1 MISTKIEG
9 ASASGMRIS
18 HDFLS
23 PSRPSSEKTSPTGE
37 KKKKKK
43 ATHAA
48 PLLAGKPLQRRS
60 TPRRGRELS
69 PSAVSRGQG
78 RPTSSLARALAAEE
92 KVIAAEIDA
101 STLVPSTSSAPE
113 RLIPEVADLE
123 DILAERDACGVS
135 LCLYAVESNWNQL
148 VLASERQTTREANR
162 ERETESQIPASE
174 SGGLSSRERTTGNL
188 SHPVCPLF
196 PFSVLS
202 PSLPPRST
210 QNRSASSP
218 TSSCQPRT
226 PSSPRPS
233 RPWDAWSTAAP
244 ARPTTSLATGRA

>member
-1 MISTKIEG
+1 
-9 ASASGMRIS
+9 MRIS

-23 PSRPSSEKTSPTGE
+23 PSRPSSEKTSPTGKKK

-43 ATHAA
+43 ATLAA

-60 TPRRGRELS
+60 TPRRGRALA

-135 LCLYAVESNWNQL
+135 LCLYAVELES
-148 VLASERQTTREANR
+148 VGSSE
-162 ERETESQIPASE
+162 
-174 SGGLSSRERTTGNL
+174 
-188 SHPVCPLF
+188 
-196 PFSVLS
+196 
-202 PSLPPRST
+202 
-210 QNRSASSP
+210 
-218 TSSCQPRT
+218 
-226 PSSPRPS
+226 
-233 RPWDAWSTAAP
+233 
-244 ARPTTSLATGRA
+244 